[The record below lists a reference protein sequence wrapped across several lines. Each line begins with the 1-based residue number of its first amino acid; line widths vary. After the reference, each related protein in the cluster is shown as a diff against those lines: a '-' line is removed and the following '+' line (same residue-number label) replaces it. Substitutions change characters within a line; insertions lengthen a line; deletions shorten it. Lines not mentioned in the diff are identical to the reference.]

1 MSPNPCIDGAARDGR
16 ACVAPCDAIFGVD
29 RLRAAADSASIKVQ
43 WGASGRGTGTD
54 ANAIQLARGGV
65 AAGLVSVP
73 NRYMH
78 SPNEMVDT
86 RDLQAAAS
94 LIAHFCRDLKA
105 GEDFV
110 HR

>member
-1 MSPNPCIDGAARDGR
+1 MAT
-16 ACVAPCDAIFGVD
+16 V
-29 RLRAAADSASIKVQ
+29 L
-43 WGASGRGTGTD
+43 
-54 ANAIQLARGGV
+54 L
-65 AAGLVSVP
+65 SVP

-86 RDLQAAAS
+86 RDLDAAAR
-94 LIAHFCRDLKA
+94 LIATFCRDLQP

>member
-1 MSPNPCIDGAARDGR
+1 MEPFFLVGLCWEKGLDQCSWLTAA
-16 ACVAPCDAIFGVD
+16 PKYT
-29 RLRAAADSASIKVQ
+29 S
-43 WGASGRGTGTD
+43 TD
-54 ANAIQLARGGV
+54 ADGIFLSRKGV
-65 AAGLVSVP
+65 ATVVLSVP